1 MKKTTRKLLLS
12 TLLTFIIL
20 AIGTFAYQRMSK
32 QKKSTISETQ
42 EEKTVRTVQ
51 VQNYAPEDI
60 TNSITLDGRLTAYEV
75 VNLFAETSGVLKP
88 TSKTIKEGSYVKEGE
103 LLFDIDGRDAELNL
117 LAQRSAL
124 MTAITQIMPDLKFD
138 YPQAFDKWK
147 RYLDE
152 FDVRSTVKPLPEIS
166 SDQEKYFVAGKNI
179 YNLFYGIQSAE
190 QRLNDYKIYAPFSGV
205 VTASNI
211 YPGQLVNLGSNLG
224 TIMNTGKFELK
235 APVSLADL
243 KYIKTGQKVTLYSDQ
258 LDQKWE
264 GQVSRI
270 SRVID
275 NVTQNLP
282 IYISVWGSG
291 LRDGMYLKG
300 ELKANQLKNVIALD
314 KSMITDQNKVFVV
327 EDETVKTKTIEI
339 IKQDE
344 TTVYTRGIE
353 LDDQIISG
361 SSAGI
366 FSGQKVKVESL

>member
-1 MKKTTRKLLLS
+1 MKKTTRKFLLS
-12 TLLTFIIL
+12 ALLTFIIL
-20 AIGTFAYQRMSK
+20 AIGTFGYQRMSK
-32 QKKSTISETQ
+32 QKKSTISESK
-42 EEKTVRTVQ
+42 EEKVVRTVQ
-51 VQNYAPEDI
+51 VQNFTPENI
-60 TNSITLDGRLTAYEV
+60 TNTISLDGRLTAFEV

-152 FDVRSTVKPLPEIS
+152 FDVKSRVKELPPIT

-179 YNLFYGIQSAE
+179 YNLYYGIQSAE

-258 LDQKWE
+258 LDREWQ

-300 ELKANQLKNVIALD
+300 ELKANELKSVIALD
-314 KSMITDQNKVFVV
+314 KSLIKDRNKVLTVV
-327 EDETVKTKTIEI
+327 DETVKTKAIEI

-344 TTVYTRGIE
+344 TKVYARGIE
-353 LDDQIISG
+353 FDDQIITG
-361 SSAGI
+361 SSAGV
-366 FSGQKVKVESL
+366 FSGQKVKVENL

>member
-1 MKKTTRKLLLS
+1 MKKTTRKFLLS
-12 TLLTFIIL
+12 ALLTFIIL
-20 AIGTFAYQRMSK
+20 AIGTFGYQRMSK
-32 QKKSTISETQ
+32 QKKSTISESK
-42 EEKTVRTVQ
+42 EEKVVRTVQ
-51 VQNYAPEDI
+51 VQNFTPENI
-60 TNSITLDGRLTAYEV
+60 TNTISLDGRLTAFEV

-152 FDVRSTVKPLPEIS
+152 FDVKSRVKELPPIT

-179 YNLFYGIQSAE
+179 YNLYYGIQSAE

-258 LDQKWE
+258 LDREWQ

-300 ELKANQLKNVIALD
+300 ELKANELKSVIALD
-314 KSMITDQNKVFVV
+314 RSLIKDRNKVLTVV
-327 EDETVKTKTIEI
+327 DETVKTKAIEI

-344 TTVYTRGIE
+344 TKVYARGIE
-353 LDDQIISG
+353 FDDQIITG
-361 SSAGI
+361 SSAGV
-366 FSGQKVKVESL
+366 FSGQKVKVENL

>member
-12 TLLTFIIL
+12 ALLTFIIL
-20 AIGTFAYQRMSK
+20 AIGAVGYQRMSK

-42 EEKTVRTVQ
+42 EEKVVRTVQ
-51 VQNYAPEDI
+51 VQSFAPENI
-60 TNSITLDGRLTAYEV
+60 TNSISLDGRLTAYEV

-138 YPQAFDKWK
+138 YPQAFEKWK
-147 RYLDE
+147 KYLDE
-152 FDVRSTVKPLPEIS
+152 FDVRSTVKALPEIT

-179 YNLFYGIQSAE
+179 YNLYYGIQSAE

-258 LDQKWE
+258 LDKQWE
-264 GQVSRI
+264 GKVSRI

-300 ELKANQLKNVIALD
+300 ELKANQLKDVIALD
-314 KSMITDQNKVFVV
+314 KSLITDQNKVFTVV
-327 EDETVKTKTIEI
+327 DQTVKTKAIEI

-344 TTVYTRGIE
+344 TTVYVKGLE
-353 LDDQIISG
+353 LDDEVVAG
-361 SSAGI
+361 STAGI